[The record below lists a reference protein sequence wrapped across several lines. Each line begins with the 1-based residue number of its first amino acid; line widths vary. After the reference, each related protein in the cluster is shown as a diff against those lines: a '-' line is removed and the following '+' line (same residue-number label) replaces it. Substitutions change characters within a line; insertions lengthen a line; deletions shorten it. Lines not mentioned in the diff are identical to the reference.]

1 MNYANDKLFTIP
13 AAFTALNGCAQ
24 TFEVEAAVALDT
36 VAADESEAE
45 LIKEKVAQANLL
57 RVLEVLRSAGA
68 QPIITKVEGAK
79 VTFVVEQ
86 AHVYGEA
93 GDVQVSAKKE
103 TGLDVEAKTRIEK
116 LFANVKTVEFDA
128 EKGKL
133 VSTET
138 ALLKPESTKVVLPT
152 IGALVD

>member
-1 MNYANDKLFTIP
+1 M
-13 AAFTALNGCAQ
+13 NGCAQ
-24 TFEVEAAVALDT
+24 SIELEAAVALDT

-45 LIKEKVAQANLL
+45 LLKEKVAQANLL

-68 QPIITKVEGAK
+68 QPIITKVDGAK

-93 GDVQVSAKKE
+93 GDVQVSSKKDLL
-103 TGLDVEAKTRIEK
+103 GEAKTRIEK

-133 VSTET
+133 VSSKTT
-138 ALLKPESTKVVLPT
+138 DLLKKDSINVNSA
-152 IGALVD
+152 IGALVETKVAE

>member
-1 MNYANDKLFTIP
+1 MNYTKDKLFTIP

-24 TFEVEAAVALDT
+24 TIELEAAVALDT

-45 LIKEKVAQANLL
+45 LLKEKVAQANLL

-68 QPIITKVEGAK
+68 QPIITKVKDAK

-93 GDVQVSAKKE
+93 GDVQVSSKKDLA
-103 TGLDVEAKTRIEK
+103 GEAKTRIEK
-116 LFANVKTVEFDA
+116 LFTNVKTVEFDA

-133 VSTET
+133 VSSKTD
-138 ALLKPESTKVVLPT
+138 LLKKDSIIVDPA
-152 IGALVD
+152 IGALV